1 MNIDNMNK
9 VMIDEL
15 VLRDDLT
22 TREKLNILYK
32 EFYDACFQKGY
43 YEEKAK
49 HLERVIEELNKEKA
63 L

>member
-1 MNIDNMNK
+1 MNK

-15 VLRDDLT
+15 LLRDDLT
-22 TREKLNILYK
+22 VQEKLNILHK

-49 HLERVIEELNKEKA
+49 HLENVIEELKKKENEG
-63 L
+63 